1 MRPPVPFGQY
11 VPIDSPIHALD
22 PKTKMGLMAAVGIT
36 LFTVEG
42 FMGLGAVASMMLV
55 VIALSRVPWPLV
67 TRGLKAVT
75 LLLSFTLLAHA
86 LRWEPATVSLVRLG
100 PLAIDQGGLL
110 QGLFFSARIVILV
123 LGSTLLTLTSS
134 PVEITD
140 GLTRIMRPLE
150 RLRVP
155 VGDIAMMLTIALRF
169 IPTMAEEAEKIM
181 VAQIARGAKFD
192 QRWPISRAR
201 AYIPVLIPLFVN
213 LFKRAEALAIAME
226 ARCYMGGHGRTRLHH
241 STMTNTD
248 ISVLLVTC
256 FVLAGIALT
265 L

>member
-1 MRPPVPFGQY
+1 MRAPVPFGQY
-11 VPIDSPIHALD
+11 VPIDSPIHVLD
-22 PKTKMGLMAAVGIT
+22 PRTKMGLMAGMGIT
-36 LFTVEG
+36 LFTIEG
-42 FMGLGAVASMMLV
+42 FTGLGVIASMLLV
-55 VIALSRVPWPLV
+55 VIALSRVPLHLV

-86 LRWEPATVSLVRLG
+86 LRWEPATVALLRLG

-150 RLRVP
+150 RLRIP

-181 VAQIARGAKFD
+181 VAQIARGARFD

-201 AYIPVLIPLFVN
+201 AYIPILIPLFVN

-226 ARCYMGGHGRTRLHH
+226 ARCYVGGYGRTRLHQ
-241 STMTNTD
+241 SSMTKID
-248 ISVLLVTC
+248 ISVLLGACLAFAVIAVT
-256 FVLAGIALT
+256 L
-265 L
+265 

>member
-22 PKTKMGLMAAVGIT
+22 PRTKMGLMAAVGIT

-42 FMGLGAVASMMLV
+42 FMGLGVVASMLLV
-55 VIALSRVPWPLV
+55 VIALSRVPWHLV

-150 RLRVP
+150 RLKVP

-181 VAQIARGAKFD
+181 VAQIARGARFD
-192 QRWPISRAR
+192 QRWPVSRAR

-226 ARCYMGGHGRTRLHH
+226 ARCYTGGYGRTRLHQ
-241 STMTNTD
+241 STMTKTD
-248 ISVLLVTC
+248 ISVLLAAC
-256 FVLAGIALT
+256 LVLAVIAVT